1 MRATKPSSQ
10 RKHSVMRDCQSCE
23 SKIADTMLAHK
34 TVRSKDIQ
42 TDDLK
47 TNHLRT
53 TDIQIRGQTDL
64 PDDWNEQLQKHFMD
78 KGKTFMVPR
87 IVVDSAVV
95 QNMLYA
101 KNNVNVENL
110 VADGTID
117 ARGNLACFGTAH
129 FYGPV
134 KIHGSFEVDQV
145 TTPKPVT
152 ITEHMT
158 EPLGR
163 ERLTEPLGLVK
174 ERSLVVEKAPQ
185 DPYHDRQT
193 IPVTTFQCKQM
204 IVDEIRTKESIETKR
219 ISSQRSFSHSQEVK
233 ELVSET
239 IQTNQLL
246 VDDAMQCRSMQAIGI
261 RTDILEV
268 DKELEADYAHINHME
283 VSRKLNASFVKTPQ
297 LQAGDVHSDSVTTT
311 KAILSD
317 VDMVKGKVG
326 DLTIKKSLQ
335 VHGQTTFTEPVGC
348 QASLVV
354 KDRLTTEGSFSL
366 QDRIE
371 APVGRPIQMKQTTQ
385 FHRPVCFSNYQ
396 YIYCNTPQSSTS
408 KPFKVDIHEDATSL
422 IIDSDVSNVLALE
435 LRLPSNPVRG
445 QLIVLST
452 NPSIS
457 TIQLRASIPILNAPT
472 SMSMGSFVQF
482 MYVEQPNKWFRTG

>member
-1 MRATKPSSQ
+1 MRASKPSSQ

-47 TNHLRT
+47 TNHLSSEHASL
-53 TDIQIRGQTDL
+53 QNVAIRGQTDL

-134 KIHGSFEVDQV
+134 KIHGSFEVDQLTV
-145 TTPKPVT
+145 PKPVT
-152 ITEHMT
+152 IVEHMT
-158 EPLGR
+158 EPL
-163 ERLTEPLGLVK
+163 PLAK
-174 ERSLVVEKAPQ
+174 ERQLVVEKVSEF
-185 DPYHDRQT
+185 RERET
-193 IPVTTFQCKQM
+193 IPVPTFQCKQM
-204 IVDEIRTKESIETKR
+204 IAEEMRVKDSIEAKR
-219 ISSQRSFSHSQEVK
+219 MSSQRLFSHTQETK

-246 VDDAMQCRSMQAIGI
+246 VDDAMQCRSMQAIGV

-268 DKELEADYAHINHME
+268 DKELEADYAHLNFVE
-283 VSRKLNASFVKTPQ
+283 VSRKLTASVVKTPQ
-297 LQAGDVHSDSVTTT
+297 LQAGDVHSDSITTS
-311 KAILSD
+311 KAILTDLDATKSKLTD
-317 VDMVKGKVG
+317 V
-326 DLTIKKSLQ
+326 TIKKSLS
-335 VHGQTTFTEPVGC
+335 VHGTATFTEPVGC

-354 KDRLTTEGSFSL
+354 KDKLTCEGSFSL
-366 QDRIE
+366 QDRVD

-396 YIYCNTPQSSTS
+396 YVYCNTPQSSTS
-408 KPFKVDIHEDATSL
+408 KPLRVDIHDDAMAL
-422 IIDSDVSNVLALE
+422 VIESDVANILSLE
-435 LRLPSNPVRG
+435 VRLPSNPVRG

-472 SMSMGSFVQF
+472 SMSMGSFTQF
-482 MYVEQPNKWFRTG
+482 LYVEQPNKWFRVG